1 MHPHFYDILRVSQS
15 LEIESRVSGCLKMGM
30 HWRLQ
35 LRGTVSLG
43 EMKMFLRLTGV
54 VNAHSLNVLKTT
66 ELYIF
71 QMGEF

>member
-1 MHPHFYDILRVSQS
+1 
-15 LEIESRVSGCLKMGM
+15 MGM

-71 QMGEF
+71 QMSEF